1 MPTTGAHP
9 CAIGDKCDNPAPEP
23 TDRLFPSEHTPMF
36 LSYQRATVAQPEMPL
51 PPCPRC
57 GHENPSGTK
66 FCRRCGTSL
75 LARPE
80 PAPAPPA
87 GTPPPRS
94 SSAPPGSLQASLARL
109 GLRPTCGQLAGFGVA
124 VVFGLALARL
134 LPLAFPIIY
143 PVLSLVF
150 IDLLHT
156 TPDAFNTM
164 AMTCLTCTGS
174 FGLAF
179 GSALLFGRRGRQH
192 P

>member
-1 MPTTGAHP
+1 MGTRP
-9 CAIGDKCDNPAPEP
+9 CAIGDKCDNPAPKP
-23 TDRLFPSEHTPMF
+23 TDGLFSSEHTPVS
-36 LSYQRATVAQPEMPL
+36 LAYLPATLAQPEMPL

-75 LARPE
+75 LAQPA

-87 GTPPPRS
+87 GAPQPRS

-109 GLRPTCGQLAGFGVA
+109 GLRPTCGQLAGFGAA

-150 IDLLHT
+150 VDLLNT

-179 GSALLFGRRGRQH
+179 GVSFILGRRGRPH